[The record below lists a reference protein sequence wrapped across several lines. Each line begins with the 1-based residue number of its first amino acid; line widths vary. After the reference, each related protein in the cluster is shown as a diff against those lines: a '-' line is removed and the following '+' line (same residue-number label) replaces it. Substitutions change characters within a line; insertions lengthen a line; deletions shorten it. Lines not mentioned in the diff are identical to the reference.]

1 MQFVSFFTPA
11 NPQPP
16 GTMPDPK
23 HMEEM
28 GKLMTEWMAKGVLVA
43 TGGIGRAANGVHITA
58 SNGDFKT
65 RDGAD
70 HAVVP
75 SVNGFAILQG
85 NTKEDIV
92 EAAKAFLKVAGDGTV
107 DLIPLLGPPP
117 QK

>member
-1 MQFVSFFTPA
+1 MQFISFFAPA

-16 GTMPDPK
+16 GSMPDPK

-28 GKLMTEWMAKGVLVA
+28 GKLMIEWMAKGVLVA
-43 TGGIGRAANGVHITA
+43 TGGIGRAADGVRITA
-58 SNGDFKT
+58 TNGGFKT

-75 SVNGFAILQG
+75 AVHGFAILQG
-85 NTKEDIV
+85 STKEDV
-92 EAAKAFLKVAGDGTV
+92 AEAAKAFLKVAGDGTV
-107 DLIPLLGPPP
+107 DLIPLVGPPP